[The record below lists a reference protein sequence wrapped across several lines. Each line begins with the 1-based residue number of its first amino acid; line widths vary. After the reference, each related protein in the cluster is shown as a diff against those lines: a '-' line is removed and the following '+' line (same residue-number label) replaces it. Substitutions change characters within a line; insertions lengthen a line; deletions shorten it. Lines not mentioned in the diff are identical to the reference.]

1 MKGGCPMKVLVVFY
15 SAYGHIHSMAKAVTE
30 NELNAARFQ
39 GRHVAT
45 IAAKLAG

>member
-15 SAYGHIHSMAKAVTE
+15 SAYGHIYARVKAMAE
-30 NELNAARFQ
+30 NELSAARFQ

-45 IAAKLAG
+45 MAAKLAA